1 MQHVEKIVECV
12 PNFSEGRDL
21 AKIKQ
26 ITDAIESVAGVK
38 LMDVDPGAATN
49 RTVVTFIGDPEA
61 ALEAAFQAIKTAS
74 QIIDM
79 GTHHGA
85 HPRMGATDVCPFVP
99 VSGLTLDECARLAD
113 RLGERVGRELH
124 IPVYLYESAAKT
136 EGRRNLAVVRK
147 GEYEGL
153 TQKLKDPAWA
163 PDYGPSEFNAK
174 TGATIIGA
182 REFLIAFNITLN
194 SHVKDHATDLAFE
207 LREKGR
213 VARRN
218 QTTAYYSS
226 GEILF
231 YQKDRFPCG
240 NCDHDAPD
248 FEALETHCQ
257 QMHSY
262 DLRHLLMLNDID
274 ASTNEA
280 IEALQGQKAYRAGH
294 FTECKAIGWV
304 VQEYGRAQLSI
315 NLTDYHATPPHSV
328 LDATRQLALDRGLVV
343 TGSEIV
349 GLVPFQALYRAGQH
363 YLSAMG
369 KSPFVPVE
377 DVLKMAI
384 FSMGLSDVSPFD
396 IEKKVIGLPK
406 RFDKGLMAMSA
417 VAFTEE
423 VSRDTP
429 APGGGSIA
437 AFTGS
442 LGAALASM
450 VANLSQGKAPSMN
463 EGDRPVA
470 SLPLL
475 PSRAPHALSGQSPAS
490 TSYRVIERELLAIAK
505 DAQRVM
511 AALILAVDEDTNA
524 FNGYMDA
531 LRLPKSTDVEKK
543 ARSAAMQA
551 GLKEAVAVP
560 LSTAELSLEAMKLA
574 DRVAQAGNPNSLTDA
589 LVGCAAAFTG
599 VRGGLWNV
607 MINLKDIKD
616 GAFVDEMRTRCAS
629 ILAEAQMLMT
639 KVGDEGDARLQ
650 AMIEAKL

>member
-1 MQHVEKIVECV
+1 MHRIVECV

-21 AKIKQ
+21 AKIRQ

-49 RTVVTFIGDPEA
+49 RTVVTFVGDPEA
-61 ALEAAFQAIKTAS
+61 ALEAAFQAIKTAARL
-74 QIIDM
+74 IDM

-99 VSGLTLDECARLAD
+99 VSGLTLDDCAELAD
-113 RLGERVGRELH
+113 RLGARVGRELS
-124 IPVYLYESAAKT
+124 IPVYLYEAAAKT
-136 EGRRNLAVVRK
+136 EERRNLAVVRK

-153 TQKLKDPAWA
+153 ALKLKDPNWA

-194 SHVKDHATDLAFE
+194 SQVKDHATDLAFE

-218 QTTAYYSS
+218 QTNAYYSS

-240 NCDHDAPD
+240 NCDHDAQD
-248 FEALETHCQ
+248 FKALETHCRQ
-257 QMHSY
+257 VHSY
-262 DLRHLLMLNDID
+262 ELRNLLLLNDID
-274 ASTNEA
+274 ASGNEA
-280 IEALQGQKAYRAGH
+280 AETLIGQKAYRAGY

-304 VQEYGRAQLSI
+304 VQEYSRAQLSI

-328 LDATRQLALDRGLVV
+328 LDATRKLALDRGLVV

-349 GLVPFQALYRAGQH
+349 GLVPFHALYQAGQH

-369 KSPFVPVE
+369 KSPFVPVA

-384 FSMGLSDVSPFD
+384 FSMGLADVSPFD

-406 RFDKGLMAMSA
+406 RFDKGLMAMPA
-417 VAFTEE
+417 ATFVEE

-437 AFTGS
+437 ALAGS
-442 LGAALASM
+442 LGAALTSM
-450 VANLSQGKAPSMN
+450 VANLTQGKA
-463 EGDRPVA
+463 
-470 SLPLL
+470 
-475 PSRAPHALSGQSPAS
+475 H
-490 TSYRVIERELLAIAK
+490 TKTIERELLAIAK
-505 DAQRVM
+505 DAQRVKD
-511 AALILAVDEDTNA
+511 ALILAVDEDTNA

-531 LRLPKSTDVEKK
+531 LRLPKGSDAEKK

-551 GLKEAVAVP
+551 GLQKAVAVP
-560 LSTAELSLEAMKLA
+560 LGTAELSLDAMKLA

-607 MINLKDIKD
+607 LINLKDIKD
-616 GAFVDEMRTRCAS
+616 GAFVDEMQTRCTS
-629 ILAEAQMLMT
+629 ILTEAQALMA
-639 KVGDEGDARLQ
+639 KVGDEGDASLKS
-650 AMIEAKL
+650 MIGAKRK

>member
-1 MQHVEKIVECV
+1 MQGIEKIVECV

-21 AKIKQ
+21 AKIRQ

-49 RTVVTFIGDPEA
+49 RTVVTFVGDPEA
-61 ALEAAFQAIKTAS
+61 ALEAAFRAIKTAS

-79 GTHHGA
+79 STHHGA

-99 VSGLTLDECARLAD
+99 VSGLTLDDCAELAR
-113 RLGERVGRELH
+113 RLGDRVGRELA

-136 EGRRNLAVVRK
+136 EARRNLAVVRK

-153 TQKLKDPAWA
+153 AQKLKDPAWV
-163 PDYGPSEFNAK
+163 PDYGPTEFNAK

-248 FEALETHCQ
+248 FEALKAHCQ
-257 QMHSY
+257 GMHSY
-262 DLRHLLMLNDID
+262 DLCHLLMLNDID
-274 ASTNEA
+274 TITNGSV
-280 IEALQGQKAYRAGH
+280 EALIGQKAYRAGH

-304 VQEYGRAQLSI
+304 VPEYGRAQLSI

-349 GLVPFQALYRAGQH
+349 GLVPFRALYQAGQH

-369 KSPFVPVE
+369 KSPFVPIG

-384 FSMGLSDVSPFD
+384 FSMGLSDVSHFE

-417 VAFTEE
+417 AAFTEE

-437 AFTGS
+437 AFAGS

-450 VANLSQGKAPSMN
+450 VANLTQGKA
-463 EGDRPVA
+463 G
-470 SLPLL
+470 
-475 PSRAPHALSGQSPAS
+475 
-490 TSYRVIERELLAIAK
+490 TRVIERELLAIAK
-505 DAQRVM
+505 DAQRVKD
-511 AALILAVDEDTNA
+511 ALILAVDEDTNA
-524 FNGYMDA
+524 FNGYMEA
-531 LRLPKSTDVEKK
+531 LRLPKSTEAEKK
-543 ARSAAMQA
+543 TRSAAMQA
-551 GLKEAVAVP
+551 GLKQAVAVP

-574 DRVAQAGNPNSLTDA
+574 DRVAKAGNPNSLTDA

-616 GAFVDEMRTRCAS
+616 AAFVDEMRARCAS
-629 ILAEAQMLMT
+629 ILTEAQALMT
-639 KVGDEGDARLQ
+639 KVGDEGDARLN
-650 AMIEAKL
+650 AMIEAKRK